1 MSKNR
6 GLDRFNAF
14 TLCPLHLCGKLLLS
28 LGLFFTTEA
37 QSTQRG
43 ILKGRITFFLS
54 GRFQMAEKPYIG
66 KWISCIYRIGQS
78 FFDQYFDEYGI
89 GLGHYSCL
97 LCLFRGDGIT
107 QDAISKFT
115 HTDKAT
121 TTRSITKLLAL
132 GYVTRHVNLND
143 RRAYKVYLTEK
154 GRQIEP
160 EVRQILRKW
169 ADLITNGFT
178 PAETEKAYVL
188 VERMALNAIN
198 LKTSMNH
205 KGK

>member
-1 MSKNR
+1 M
-6 GLDRFNAF
+6 
-14 TLCPLHLCGKLLLS
+14 
-28 LGLFFTTEA
+28 
-37 QSTQRG
+37 TQ
-43 ILKGRITFFLS
+43 
-54 GRFQMAEKPYIG
+54 KPYIG

-121 TTRSITKLLAL
+121 TTRSITKLEML
-132 GYVTRHVNLND
+132 GYVKRHVDLTD

-160 EVRQILRKW
+160 TVRQILKKW
-169 ADLITNGFT
+169 ADLITAGFT
-178 PAETEKAYVL
+178 PAEAEKAYGL
-188 VERMALNAIN
+188 LERMALNAIDF
-198 LKTSMNH
+198 KASMN
-205 KGK
+205 GKEK